1 MALKFAVINLG
12 FCLPAFEQP
21 APEWQMRPDTPYL
34 GNSPPP
40 PPSHAK
46 YPKSNTV
53 YCSEFH

>member
-21 APEWQMRPDTPYL
+21 APEWQMCPDTPYL
-34 GNSPPP
+34 GNSPP